1 MFKLIIIF
9 SLLIFVGCNGNRNT
23 TTDNL
28 PYNKNDTDNDGLA
41 DKYEKEFHLTVGI
54 KDADNKNL
62 DPLLTYQWHL
72 INNTL
77 QKGEDINISPVW
89 RDTIGE
95 KNISVA
101 IVDTGV
107 DIKHDDIVLDVNKSY
122 RYSDGGD
129 DPSPTAAQLYNNN
142 EGSAHGTACAGLVA
156 ATGWNG
162 IGVRGVAPGV
172 SVVGLNVFSKPDD
185 SSFSDA
191 LQRDGIDVS
200 SNSWGG
206 GGANWLFDD
215 SVSLAAI
222 ENGIKNGRETKG
234 VSYVFAAGNDA
245 ANANFQSILTSGYV
259 IAVSAVDDGGK
270 LENYSDFGA
279 NILVNAPGGAADI
292 NQHLGIVTTDLTG
305 LNNGMDVYRSHWNV
319 FQNSDGNYT
328 NAMNGTSAACPMVS
342 GVVALMLSVNKN
354 LTYRDVQYILATT
367 ARKNDLND
375 LSWKKNGAGYGVSDK
390 YGFGMINAGSAVER
404 AKNFISLG
412 NELTFT
418 KTKELNVSIDTANEA
433 LFQTDVNVDFS
444 ITKVQL
450 KINTNHN
457 NNGKLKI
464 VLESPSGTLSTL
476 AYGDIVL
483 YDKYEPWTFLST
495 QFLDENSKGRWI
507 LHIQDMGS
515 GNKGELKQWSLTI
528 KGYKR

>member
-1 MFKLIIIF
+1 M
-9 SLLIFVGCNGNRNT
+9 GCDKKHGTSSET
-23 TTDNL
+23 TTML

-54 KDADNKNL
+54 KDADSANL
-62 DPLLTYQWHL
+62 DPILSYQWHL
-72 INNTL
+72 INNTF
-77 QKGEDINISPVW
+77 QKGEDINIAPVW

-107 DIKHDDIVLDVNKSY
+107 DITHDDILLDINKSY
-122 RYSDGGD
+122 RYSDGGN
-129 DPSPTAAQLYNNN
+129 DPSPTASQLYNDN

-162 IGVRGVAPGV
+162 IGVRGVSPGV

-215 SVSLAAI
+215 RVSLEAI
-222 ENGIKNGRETKG
+222 ENGIENGRKSKG
-234 VSYVFAAGNDA
+234 TSYIFAAGNDA

-259 IAVSAVDDGGK
+259 IAVSAVDEVGK
-270 LENYSDFGA
+270 LESYSDFGA
-279 NILVNAPGGAADI
+279 NILVSAPGGAADT
-292 NQHLGIVTTDLTG
+292 NNEPGIVTTDLSG
-305 LNNGMDVYRSHWNV
+305 LNNGMDVYRSHWGIV
-319 FQNSDGNYT
+319 QNSDGNYT
-328 NAMNGTSAACPMVS
+328 NAMNGTSAACPIVS
-342 GVVALMLSVNKN
+342 GVVALMLSVNQN

-367 ARKNDLND
+367 ARKNDAD
-375 LSWKKNGAGYGVSDK
+375 DASWKKNAAGYNVSDK
-390 YGFGMINAGSAVER
+390 YGFGVINAGNAVES
-404 AKNFISLG
+404 AKTFVSLG
-412 NELTFT
+412 SELNIT
-418 KTKELNVSIDTANEA
+418 KTEDLNVSIDTANEA
-433 LFQTDVNVDFS
+433 IFETDINVNFS
-444 ITKVQL
+444 ITQVQL
-450 KINTNHN
+450 KINTNHD

-464 VLESPSGTLSTL
+464 ILESPSGTLSTL

-495 QFLDENSKGRWI
+495 QFLDENSKGKWI

-515 GNKGELKQWSLTI
+515 GNKGELKQWTLSI